1 MSTAVISSS
10 DSVTAKNTL
19 NSLNEST
26 VATLTADKIDASN
39 IGDLSDY
46 DVLYIDKSVVE
57 TGGFNASAVE
67 EYVSNGGS
75 VFLDNDVYNVFDK
88 DFIGAEDFVTIN
100 SCPVDMIYPENSD
113 KGIKKIQSL
122 LSDFSMLYRNYAD
135 YNDVLVNQNYG
146 VGVVPSTAECIAS
159 KDNVGI
165 YTVNQYGNGYVF
177 FTNPLLP
184 NSFSVNNL
192 SPDDTG
198 EYLSAT
204 TVGANK
210 LLRDYFAEFVSLK
223 NYGYAVEHVLGS
235 FAKPVASW
243 ELHYEDITGIDNGS
257 AEIFE
262 EMCERYGQVPSF
274 TLARNPYIWFRRA
287 ESVTY
292 ALNNNGQ
299 FAMDPY
305 ENAYSSGTHFVTAKE
320 WLSLDYDDN
329 TISYFEAVSY
339 THLIIYLGRMDNQ
352 VKVKGNRI
360 ELGEIE
366 NAAMCVGGVKGA
378 CAVFDEKNQ
387 KIVLFIESCEA
398 FRLRKLNLE
407 LKKYIPNY
415 MLPGDLV
422 VMEKF
427 PHTANDK
434 IDRVTLKKSLG

>member
-1 MSTAVISSS
+1 MKKLIPIFLAVLCLTACGNEQVKNPDTLSTAVISSS

-88 DFIGAEDFVTIN
+88 DFIGAEDFVMID

-329 TISYFEAVSY
+329 TISYFEDSHDYIKRAY
-339 THLIIYLGRMDNQ
+339 PCPTDFNGDGKMDLI
-352 VKVKGNRI
+352 
-360 ELGEIE
+360 
-366 NAAMCVGGVKGA
+366 
-378 CAVFDEKNQ
+378 CAEH
-387 KIVLFIESCEA
+387 
-398 FRLRKLNLE
+398 
-407 LKKYIPNY
+407 IP
-415 MLPGDLV
+415 
-422 VMEKF
+422 
-427 PHTANDK
+427 
-434 IDRVTLKKSLG
+434 

>member
-1 MSTAVISSS
+1 MKKLIPIFLAVLCLTACGNEQVKNPDTLSTAVISSS

-88 DFIGAEDFVTIN
+88 DFIGAEDFVTID

-135 YNDVLVNQNYG
+135 YNDVLVNQDYG

-262 EMCERYGQVPSF
+262 ETARNEAAHAKLWFGALGKLGGTLDNLKDAQAGERFEWTDIYARFEREALDEGFERTAALFRMVGAIERMHDERYGALIRQLEKE
-274 TLARNPYIWFRRA
+274 TLYRKMQPVQWICPVCGRVHEGTEPPEYCP
-287 ESVTY
+287 VC
-292 ALNNNGQ
+292 GQ
-299 FAMDPY
+299 PR
-305 ENAYSSGTHFVTAKE
+305 G
-320 WLSLDYDDN
+320 
-329 TISYFEAVSY
+329 
-339 THLIIYLGRMDNQ
+339 
-352 VKVKGNRI
+352 
-360 ELGEIE
+360 
-366 NAAMCVGGVKGA
+366 
-378 CAVFDEKNQ
+378 
-387 KIVLFIESCEA
+387 A
-398 FRLRKLNLE
+398 FRP
-407 LKKYIPNY
+407 I
-415 MLPGDLV
+415 
-422 VMEKF
+422 
-427 PHTANDK
+427 
-434 IDRVTLKKSLG
+434 

>member
-1 MSTAVISSS
+1 MKKLIPIFLAVLCLTACGNEQVKNPDTLSTAVISSS

-88 DFIGAEDFVTIN
+88 DFIGAEDFVTID

-146 VGVVPSTAECIAS
+146 VGVVPSTAECVAS

-184 NSFSVNNL
+184 NSFSVTIFLPMIPANTFQQQRSVQINCSEIILRNL
-192 SPDDTG
+192 FRLKITDMPLNTFWAALQS
-198 EYLSAT
+198 
-204 TVGANK
+204 
-210 LLRDYFAEFVSLK
+210 LLPR
-223 NYGYAVEHVLGS
+223 GS
-235 FAKPVASW
+235 FTMRILRVW
-243 ELHYEDITGIDNGS
+243 IT
-257 AEIFE
+257 
-262 EMCERYGQVPSF
+262 
-274 TLARNPYIWFRRA
+274 ARRKF
-287 ESVTY
+287 
-292 ALNNNGQ
+292 
-299 FAMDPY
+299 
-305 ENAYSSGTHFVTAKE
+305 
-320 WLSLDYDDN
+320 
-329 TISYFEAVSY
+329 
-339 THLIIYLGRMDNQ
+339 
-352 VKVKGNRI
+352 
-360 ELGEIE
+360 
-366 NAAMCVGGVKGA
+366 
-378 CAVFDEKNQ
+378 
-387 KIVLFIESCEA
+387 
-398 FRLRKLNLE
+398 LRKCV
-407 LKKYIPNY
+407 KDTVKYRHSRLQEIRIFGLDVPK
-415 MLPGDLV
+415 V
-422 VMEKF
+422 
-427 PHTANDK
+427 
-434 IDRVTLKKSLG
+434 